1 MHRIELSGGFLGR
14 FLGPLLKNGL
24 TLTGN
29 LLSSLA
35 KSIFI
40 PLGSTAVTAATT
52 AAVIHKKMFGSG
64 NAILI
69 ILNEGMNNV
78 MEIVKWLEEFGKRR

>member
-1 MHRIELSGGFLGR
+1 M
-14 FLGPLLKNGL
+14 

-40 PLGSTAVTAATT
+40 PLGSTAATAATT
-52 AAVIHKKMFGSG
+52 AAAIHKKIFGSG
-64 NAILI
+64 DAILI
-69 ILNEGMNNV
+69 ISNEGMNDI